1 MGKLQLGFPISIF
14 YMQIFP
20 KLPYICQSIN
30 PQTMARSVFGN
41 VLYYLFLPLRVF
53 WFFWLLTWFLIT
65 GIVAFI
71 CYLLIFNVFRG
82 RRKIMAT
89 FYVTKW
95 WGRVLMGGVGVFMP
109 AQGSNHLDKS
119 QTYVLV
125 SNHLSMV
132 DIPVCM
138 SSCPVPFSFL
148 AKKEVDKMPVVGYL
162 ARNMHVYVDRKSEE
176 SRKQSLENMRNHLD
190 QNSSIHLYVE
200 GTRNKGDEPLQPF
213 HKGAFR
219 LAIETQKPIAV
230 LVIIGS
236 EKALNPRYPYQ
247 ASPAIAK
254 AIWTPPIPT
263 QGLSMEDIPQL
274 EELVRNR
281 MLEVLKAHKRA

>member
-1 MGKLQLGFPISIF
+1 MITLAIEKTVSYIF
-14 YMQIFP
+14 
-20 KLPYICQSIN
+20 
-30 PQTMARSVFGN
+30 A
-41 VLYYLFLPLRVF
+41 PLRF
-53 WFFWLLTWFLIT
+53 IWFIWLLIWFLAT
-65 GIVAFI
+65 GIVAFLFYI
-71 CYLLIFNVFRG
+71 TIFNLFSG
-82 RRKIMAT
+82 RQKIMAT

-95 WGRVLMGGVGVFMP
+95 WGRILMGGVGVFMP
-109 AQGSNHLDKS
+109 AEGTHLLDKNK
-119 QTYVLV
+119 TYVLV

-176 SRKQSLENMRNHLD
+176 SRKQSLENMRQHLEE
-190 QNSSIHLYVE
+190 NSSIHLYVE
-200 GTRNKGDEPLQPF
+200 GTRNKGDELLQRF

-219 LAIETQKPIAV
+219 LAIDTQRPMAV

-236 EKALNPRYPYQ
+236 EKALNPRYKFQ

-254 AIWTPPIPT
+254 AIWTEPIET
-263 QGLSMEDIPQL
+263 VGMTMEDLPKL
-274 EELVRNR
+274 EQMVRNR
-281 MLEVLKAHKRA
+281 MLEVLTAHDRT